1 MDGFPA
7 KPVTNSKPAVKEA
20 GMLKKLCPKYQA
32 QSILELD
39 LEELERAG
47 IKGIIFDLDN
57 TLVEWK
63 KDTLSSEVID
73 LITRFKDKG
82 FKLCILSNALEHRV
96 ENVAQVLNV
105 PYVSR
110 AVKPRK
116 TPFRKALEIM
126 GTNPEE
132 TAVVGDQLFTDILGG
147 NRMELYTIWTP
158 PLSSTEFV
166 STKAV
171 RQIEKMVIKRF
182 RKKGFLK

>member
-1 MDGFPA
+1 
-7 KPVTNSKPAVKEA
+7 
-20 GMLKKLCPKYQA
+20 MLKKLCPDIQA
-32 QSILELD
+32 ASILDLD
-39 LEELERAG
+39 LDELKKTG
-47 IKGIIFDLDN
+47 IQGVIFDLDN

-63 KDTLSSEVID
+63 KDTIDPEVVT
-73 LITRFKDKG
+73 LIERFKSDG

-96 ENVAQVLNV
+96 EVVAHTLDI

-116 TPFRKALEIM
+116 SPFRKALEIM
-126 GTNPEE
+126 GTIPET

-158 PLSSTEFV
+158 PLSATEFL
-166 STKAV
+166 STRAV
-171 RQIEKMVIKRF
+171 RKLERLVIKRF

>member
-1 MDGFPA
+1 
-7 KPVTNSKPAVKEA
+7 
-20 GMLKKLCPKYQA
+20 MLKKLCPKYQA
-32 QSILELD
+32 KSILELD
-39 LEELERAG
+39 LGELERAG

-63 KDTLSSEVID
+63 KETLSSEVIE
-73 LITRFKDKG
+73 LISRFKNKG
-82 FKLCILSNALEHRV
+82 FKICILSNALEHRV
-96 ENVAQVLNV
+96 ESVAQVLGV

-171 RQIEKMVIKRF
+171 RQIERMVIKQF

>member
-1 MDGFPA
+1 
-7 KPVTNSKPAVKEA
+7 
-20 GMLKKLCPKYQA
+20 MLKKLCPRHQA
-32 QSILELD
+32 QSILKLD
-39 LEELERAG
+39 LEELERTG

-96 ENVAQVLNV
+96 EAVARILNI
-105 PYVSR
+105 PYVSK

-126 GTNPEE
+126 GTSPEQ

-171 RQIEKMVIKRF
+171 RRIEQMVIRRF